1 MSGPVD
7 MRVDVDARLVQA
19 LCRDDVDAA
28 ERLVER
34 YGEAVYRLA
43 MRITGVTDDA
53 EAVARDALGAAASR
67 IETFTGE
74 SAFGAWI
81 YRLAARAAY
90 ERLRA
95 RRPNDQE
102 LALDD
107 VLPPFDG
114 DGRHFK
120 PLEDWS
126 VRVDGV
132 ALRDEQLRRVVGD
145 AIDALP
151 VDHRAA
157 LVLHDVEGMAGA
169 DIAETLGTS
178 LPGVKS
184 LVHRSR
190 LFVHRRLS
198 EHFESA

>member
-1 MSGPVD
+1 VSRPSD
-7 MRVDVDARLVQA
+7 IRVDVDTGLVEA
-19 LCRDDVDAA
+19 LCRDDADAA

-34 YGEAVYRLA
+34 YGDAVYRLA

-53 EAVARDALGAAASR
+53 EAAARDALDAAARR
-67 IETFTGE
+67 IETLTGE
-74 SAFGAWI
+74 PAFGAWI
-81 YRLAARAAY
+81 DRLAARAAY

-95 RRPNDQE
+95 RRASGRE
-102 LALDD
+102 LVLDD

-114 DGRHFK
+114 DGRHFR
-120 PLEDWS
+120 PLDDWS
-126 VRVDGV
+126 GRVDDV
-132 ALRDEQLRRVVGD
+132 ALKDELRRVVGD

-151 VDHRAA
+151 VDYRTA
-157 LVLHDVEGMAGA
+157 LVLHDVEGMPGA

-190 LFVHRRLS
+190 LFLRRRLS
-198 EHFESA
+198 EHFESV

>member
-1 MSGPVD
+1 M
-7 MRVDVDARLVQA
+7 
-19 LCRDDVDAA
+19 
-28 ERLVER
+28 
-34 YGEAVYRLA
+34 
-43 MRITGVTDDA
+43 
-53 EAVARDALGAAASR
+53 
-67 IETFTGE
+67 
-74 SAFGAWI
+74 
-81 YRLAARAAY
+81 
-90 ERLRA
+90 
-95 RRPNDQE
+95 
-102 LALDD
+102 
-107 VLPPFDG
+107 LPSFDG

-126 VRVDGV
+126 VRVDDV
-132 ALRDEQLRRVVGD
+132 ALKDEQLRRVVGD

-157 LVLHDVEGMAGA
+157 FVLHDVEGMPGA